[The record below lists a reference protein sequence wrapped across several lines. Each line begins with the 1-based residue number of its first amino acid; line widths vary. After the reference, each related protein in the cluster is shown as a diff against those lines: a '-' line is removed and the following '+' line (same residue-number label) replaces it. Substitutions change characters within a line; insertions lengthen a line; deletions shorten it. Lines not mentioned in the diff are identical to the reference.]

1 MLKMW
6 SVSDLTAGSSICK
19 MLHAIGQEREGGL
32 PIITSLI
39 QAPNTDNRLNTIR
52 YSLIFM
58 NYAIILFT
66 TILIVETTR
75 IVCSDFKAYQLLSS
89 FSSVPIP
96 PYKLIAVSQILF
108 FLELA
113 LILYRN
119 RFDAMSASLN
129 LLFIFFDIVIGI
141 LMLYF
146 MNISNK
152 GILLLIIT
160 NIMIYVKNSRNKYRL
175 LLLIILL
182 YIFIDFDI
190 LSARLHLYS
199 FWSYLD
205 YYNASTRSLL
215 FWIRN
220 ILNSLTL
227 VFFILFMIFEVQLYL
242 EESTRVKELN
252 KALYESTQKLRLSNI
267 QLEEY
272 SKRNE
277 EMAKLKERNRLA
289 REIHDTIGHYLTAI
303 NMGVKSCLKAVYHDP
318 ELLKTQLEKVN
329 DITSK
334 SLVDVR
340 RSIRE
345 LRPDALTR
353 YSLRS
358 AIENLVTEISH
369 FSQTQVSFSIA
380 GESFELNTQIEE
392 FMYRVAQESISNA
405 IRHSSP
411 KKIKLRLTYLDG
423 GLKFVI
429 DNDGVQNRC
438 IKPGYGL
445 THIRNK
451 VEEFSGDFSYSV
463 TDDMVFQL
471 AIFIPYARRKV

>member
-1 MLKMW
+1 MNQIRGNRIQFISAL
-6 SVSDLTAGSSICK
+6 L
-19 MLHAIGQEREGGL
+19 
-32 PIITSLI
+32 
-39 QAPNTDNRLNTIR
+39 QAPNTNSRLNSIR
-52 YSLIFM
+52 YALIFM

-89 FSSVPIP
+89 FTSVPIP
-96 PYKLIAVSQILF
+96 PFKLIAVSQSLF
-108 FLELA
+108 ILELA
-113 LILYRN
+113 LIFYRN
-119 RFDAMSASLN
+119 RFESMSPSMN
-129 LLFIFFDIVIGI
+129 LIFIFVDIVIGI

-160 NIMIYVKNSRNKYRL
+160 NIMIYVKNNRNKYRL
-175 LLLIILL
+175 LFLIILL

-205 YYNASTRSLL
+205 YYNAATRSLL

-220 ILNSLTL
+220 IFNSLAL

-252 KALYESTQKLRLSNI
+252 KALYDSTQKLRLSNI

-303 NMGVKSCLKAVYHDP
+303 NMGVKSCLKAIDHDP
-318 ELLKTQLEKVN
+318 NLLKIQLGKMD

-334 SLVDVR
+334 SLIDVR
-340 RSIRE
+340 RSIKE

-353 YSLRS
+353 YSLHS
-358 AIENLVTEISH
+358 AIENLVNEISY
-369 FSQTQVSFSIA
+369 FSQTEVSFSIA
-380 GESFELNTQIEE
+380 GETFLLNTQIEE

-405 IRHSSP
+405 IRHSNPRRIDLQLS
-411 KKIKLRLTYLDG
+411 YLDG
-423 GLKFVI
+423 GIKFI
-429 DNDGVQNRC
+429 ILNDGLQSRS
-438 IKPGYGL
+438 IEPGFGL
-445 THIRNK
+445 THMKSK
-451 VEEFSGDFSYSV
+451 VEEFSGSFSLSIAA
-463 TDDMVFQL
+463 DLVFKL
-471 AIFIPYARRKV
+471 EIFIPFARRNS